1 MTRQCDTFG
10 TFVHAAA
17 SHECSSHVT
26 GLSAVR
32 AVIGLAR
39 SVIEQATVAEA
50 RSFTDRDTED
60 FADILGKNQVCGM
73 EDIAALLKRV

>member
-1 MTRQCDTFG
+1 MTGQCDTFEP
-10 TFVHAAA
+10 FVHAAA

-32 AVIGLAR
+32 AAIGLAR
-39 SVIEQATVAEA
+39 SVIERVTAAEA

-60 FADILGKNQVCGM
+60 FANILSKNQVCGM
-73 EDIAALLKRV
+73 EDIAALLKRI

>member
-1 MTRQCDTFG
+1 MTRRCDTFG
-10 TFVHAAA
+10 PFVHAAA

-32 AVIGLAR
+32 AAIGRAR

-50 RSFTDRDTED
+50 RSFKDWSAIAIAGMFRGHRVLPGS
-60 FADILGKNQVCGM
+60 ILLGCSG
-73 EDIAALLKRV
+73 A